1 MKLDK
6 KPFVEQAINTRC
18 RAFRNHIWFGT
29 TGDNVVKDGLMG
41 QEFYPELSC
50 KKAPP
55 EPEINGVYD
64 SDIQGTMCFM
74 DMDGGMANLYLAC
87 NYYNEIGEDYFVF
100 WDCRDADHENGITQ
114 WVIWLPNVDY
124 PN

>member
-50 KKAPP
+50 NKTPP
-55 EPEINGVYD
+55 DWDAEDDDQEIN
-64 SDIQGTMCFM
+64 GTMCFM
-74 DMDGGMANLYLAC
+74 GMDGGMANLYLAC

-100 WDCRDADHENGITQ
+100 CDFRDADYENGITQ
-114 WVIWLPNVDY
+114 WVIWLPNVNY
-124 PN
+124 SN

>member
-18 RAFRNHIWFGT
+18 HAFFNELWFKYQNAG
-29 TGDNVVKDGLMG
+29 GH
-41 QEFYPELSC
+41 EEYYPELSC
-50 KKAPP
+50 NKKLPKLDMCP
-55 EPEINGVYD
+55 LNGG
-64 SDIQGTMCFM
+64 IQGTMCFM